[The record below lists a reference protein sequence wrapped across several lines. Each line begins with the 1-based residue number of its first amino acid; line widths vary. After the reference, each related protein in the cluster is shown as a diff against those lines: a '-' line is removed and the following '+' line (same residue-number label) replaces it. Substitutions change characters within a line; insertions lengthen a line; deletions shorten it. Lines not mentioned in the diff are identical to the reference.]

1 MRANQTL
8 KDLSLFHHS
17 TRNKNNGYRL
27 AGIILILMGMI
38 VLAVPF
44 FLEVETEPSKI
55 ILVGGIP
62 IVLGIF
68 LISTYSGTLIDFE
81 ARKIKKYQSILW
93 IKLGHW
99 QKLPLI
105 QNAELI
111 HYTYQHQNLPNGI
124 SQTLSSEITTYKCVL
139 TLEGREFIVFD
150 YQKEQD
156 AILALDRIRNGL
168 RLS

>member
-1 MRANQTL
+1 ML
-8 KDLSLFHHS
+8 LFHHS
-17 TRNKNNGYRL
+17 TPNKNNGFRL
-27 AGIILILMGMI
+27 GGIVLILMGLI
-38 VLAVPF
+38 VFGVPLF
-44 FLEVETEPSKI
+44 MEVETEPIKI

-81 ARKIKKYQSILW
+81 DRKIKKYQSILW

-111 HYTYQHQNLPNGI
+111 HYTYRHQNLPNGI
-124 SQTLSSEITTYKCVL
+124 SPTISSEVITYKCVL
-139 TLEGREFIVFD
+139 TLRGREFIVFD

-156 AILALDRIRNGL
+156 AIAALDRIRNGL